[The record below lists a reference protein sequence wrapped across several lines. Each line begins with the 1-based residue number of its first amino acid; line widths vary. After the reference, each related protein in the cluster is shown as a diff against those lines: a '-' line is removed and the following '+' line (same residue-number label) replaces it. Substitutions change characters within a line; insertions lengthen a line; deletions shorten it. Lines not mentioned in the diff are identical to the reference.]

1 MKTQSDWDA
10 YYMSLVEA
18 TSKLSYAPDKQV
30 GAILVCLNQSLFFS
44 YNGTVPGSCNDTV
57 DHNGATYP
65 HVYHAEAAVLGK
77 AAKAGI
83 STAGSTLYCNLSP
96 CIHCAKLIQWCG
108 VMRVVYTREYKDTTG
123 VDFLRQ
129 HNVALN
135 QQLPHSTLIPES
147 QLRNTC
153 LQHS

>member
-30 GAILVCLNQSLFFS
+30 GAILVCQNQSLFFS

-57 DHNGATYP
+57 DCSGSTYP
-65 HVYHAEAAVLGK
+65 HVHHAETSVLGK
-77 AAKAGI
+77 AAKAGVP
-83 STAGSTLYCNLSP
+83 TVGSTLYCSLSP
-96 CIHCAKLIQWCG
+96 CIHCAKMIQLCG
-108 VMRVVYTREYKDTTG
+108 VHRVVYKQPYKDTTG
-123 VDFLRQ
+123 IDFLTQ
-129 HNVALN
+129 HAIAIN
-135 QQLPHSTLIPES
+135 QQHPHSVLIPES

-153 LQHS
+153 LLSH